1 MWYTNERNCVESET
15 REPMARAH
23 SEPDFA
29 QSVLDGLAAQVA
41 ILSGEGR
48 ILSVNQAW
56 RTFAEA
62 NSGPDG
68 LSGEGANYLDV
79 CDGATGACADG
90 AGATSAGIRAVLNG
104 EREMFSLEY
113 PYHSPD
119 EQRWFLM
126 RVTRFPGQSAAR
138 ASVSHE
144 NITERRQAEES
155 LRRRVE
161 ELARTAEDL
170 ERKNQ
175 ELDQFA
181 YVTSHDLKAPLRGI
195 ANLSRWIEEDG
206 GDDLNDEVRG
216 HLELMR
222 GRVHRMEAMID
233 ALLQYSRVGRAPVRP
248 ESVDVGALLA
258 EVIDLVDPPQGMTL
272 DVEPQMPILTAE
284 RLPLQQVF
292 QNLIVNAIR
301 HHDHPERGHVK
312 IGVRTLGDAFEFVVA
327 DDGPGIAPQ
336 YHEKVFVIFQTLEA
350 RDKKESTGVGLAL
363 VKKIVEAEGGRVRVD
378 SDLGRGAAFRFTW
391 PKSAREKQN
400 NRDA

>member
-1 MWYTNERNCVESET
+1 MAQTN
-15 REPMARAH
+15 PG
-23 SEPDFA
+23 PDFA
-29 QSVLDGLAAQVA
+29 QSALDGRAAHVA
-41 ILSGEGR
+41 ILAGDGQ
-48 ILSVNQAW
+48 ILAVNWAW
-56 RTFAEA
+56 RAFAEA
-62 NSGPDG
+62 NAGPG
-68 LSGEGANYLDV
+68 GRCAEGANYLAT
-79 CDGATGACADG
+79 CDGATGESADE
-90 AGATSAGIRAVLNG
+90 AGAASAGIRAVLND
-104 EREMFSLEY
+104 ECEVFSLEY
-113 PYHSPD
+113 PCHSPD
-119 EQRWFLM
+119 EPRWFLM
-126 RVTRFPGQSAAR
+126 RVTRFPGMGVAR
-138 ASVSHE
+138 AIVSHE
-144 NITERRQAEES
+144 DITERRQVEES

-206 GDDLNDEVRG
+206 GEGLNDEVRG

-233 ALLQYSRVGRAPVRP
+233 ALLQYSRVGRAPIRP
-248 ESVDVGALLA
+248 ERVDVGALLA
-258 EVIDLVDPPQGMTL
+258 EIIDLVDPPPGMAIE
-272 DVEPQMPILTAE
+272 VAPKMPTLTAE

-301 HHDHPERGHVK
+301 HHDHPERGRVE
-312 IGVRTLGDAFEFVVA
+312 ISARTIGDAYEFAVA

-363 VKKIVEAEGGRVRVD
+363 VKKIVEAEGGRVTVD
-378 SDLGRGAAFRFTW
+378 SEPGRGATFRFTW
-391 PKSAREKQN
+391 PKSARKKDH
-400 NRDA
+400 NRVA